1 MGLPPSSSQEP
12 VGVADTSATVHRFA
26 MLSLGW
32 RRSFKGSWSF
42 EKRADRWGSL
52 QVARKSQLES
62 PTHLPRSLRATS
74 YCDRLLAPKDGSTP
88 ARRVILFSQSVS
100 S

>member
-12 VGVADTSATVHRFA
+12 VGVADTSATSHRFA

-62 PTHLPRSLRATS
+62 PTHLPRSIVLRCS
-74 YCDRLLAPKDGSTP
+74 LWVGEGLLRVLGALKNEQIDGAPSK
-88 ARRVILFSQSVS
+88 
-100 S
+100 